1 MRLDPR
7 VKDRL
12 KQAFTAEVS
21 SHKEM
26 VTIFSTY
33 ALGHE
38 EMNAIMGK
46 FPQFAHSKTENKID
60 ASLVGGIVIQCG
72 SQLIDLSMRNA
83 LHLLKKQL
91 YESN

>member
-12 KQAFTAEVS
+12 KQAFTAEIAS
-21 SHKEM
+21 QKEV
-26 VTIFSTY
+26 VTIYSTY
-33 ALGHE
+33 ALKAD
-38 EMNAIMGK
+38 EMGAIMAK

-72 SQLIDLSMRNA
+72 SQRIDLSMRNA
-83 LHLLKKQL
+83 LHLLKKHL